1 MARTT
6 AIQDNP
12 SLPYVASVAP
22 APDPERA
29 MYGLDSKSVKRQI
42 EGINRVIIANAGRPE
57 DMDYR
62 ITNMSNFWY
71 MYERAGY
78 YRRDVSLFS
87 TIITRSTTEIFRYGL
102 DFRPKFAKKCENP
115 NCGYESQTMVDT
127 CPVCGSARMRVP
139 DPLQKNYFRNPS
151 SGKSFLDDA
160 NYNHKPLVDVLKMYA
175 ESQYQNN
182 QAYLLAVTGE
192 GIREDNSEK
201 EYSKVLEFIV
211 PDPRKVRYLYD
222 ESGRPGT
229 RYAFTRDDRNTLWDT
244 TDEKDVDE
252 MDRLTTEGKVLYPAH
267 WMVGTNPGATG
278 RYWVYDGEEVYQDQW
293 FRPSMT
299 YGIPILYD
307 IEDDLKT
314 YYYIEK
320 HNLKKYMLGYVRKM
334 IVLPG
339 FNEDD
344 VEDIQKGV
352 TDVLSTNDNSI
363 PIVCLPPQIPGT
375 AEMKAQVLELGAESS
390 QDLMLVK
397 NDIRDRLCAHWGVPN
412 IFAGDVEAS
421 GGMNNESQQITIYD
435 RYLMDKYNYVDRIC
449 AWIMEWF
456 PLITDWEL
464 CVNRPSKAYTDA
476 KKRMDRIQEAQLMK
490 QLGFD
495 ITFVDGEFR
504 YSSEPIDQVQRKQQ
518 EAMMAMSGGMA
529 DGGLMPGDGD
539 GPPEKGTARR
549 EDEEIDAAEDEID
562 LAKREAEGAYAA

>member
-6 AIQDNP
+6 AVIKSAP
-12 SLPYVASVAP
+12 FKAP
-22 APDPERA
+22 ATPPDNGRA
-29 MYGLDSKSVKRQI
+29 MYGLDSKSVKTQI
-42 EGINRVIIANAGRPE
+42 DTINRVTIANAGRPE

-62 ITNMSNFWY
+62 VTNMSNYWY

-87 TIITRSTTEIFRYGL
+87 TIINRSTTEIFRYGI
-102 DFRPKFAKKCENP
+102 DFRAKFAKKCET
-115 NCGYESQTMVDT
+115 CGNETQTMVSK
-127 CPVCGSARMRVP
+127 CPVCGSTRMRVP
-139 DPLQKNYFRNPS
+139 DPLQKKYFTNPS

-160 NYNHKPLVDVLKMYA
+160 NYNHKTLVDVLKMYA
-175 ESQYQNN
+175 DSEYQNN
-182 QAYLLAVTGE
+182 QAYILAVTGE
-192 GIREDNSEK
+192 GLREGTAEK
-201 EYSKVLEFIV
+201 EYSKVLEFVV
-211 PDPRKVRYLYD
+211 PDARKVRYLYD
-222 ESGRPGT
+222 EAGRPGT
-229 RYAFTRDDRNTLWDT
+229 RYAFTRDDRNTLWDVME
-244 TDEKDVDE
+244 DDDVE
-252 MDRLTTEGKVLYPAH
+252 VMTRLTDEGKVLYPAH
-267 WMVGTNPGATG
+267 WKIGTNPGATG
-278 RYWVYDGEEVYQDQW
+278 KYWVYSDEEVYQDQW

-390 QDLMLVK
+390 SDLMLVK

-435 RYLMDKYNYVDRIC
+435 RYLMDKYNYVDRIL
-449 AWIMEWF
+449 AWILEWF

-476 KKRMDRIQEAQLMK
+476 KRRMDRIQEAQLMK
-490 QLGFD
+490 NLGFD

-504 YSSEPIDQVQRKQQ
+504 YSEEPIDQIQRKQQ
-518 EAMMAMSGGMA
+518 EGVQVMGGGMN
-529 DGGLMPGDGD
+529 DGGLKPGDGD

-549 EDEEIDAAEDEID
+549 EDEEIDASADEVD
-562 LAKREAEGAYAA
+562 LSKREAEGAFAS